1 MRLDQTG
8 RGEIGGRGRVRV
20 LGPFAWLCDGTEMP
34 VTPAGQRLI
43 TLLAVRRRPLPRA
56 VVAGTLWP
64 ESSEAR
70 AAASL
75 RTELWKLGKDESPIC
90 STTSGL
96 LVLHPAVTCDYHDA
110 IDFAR
115 RLIDGACCPTMGA
128 VEELLLDDLI
138 PDWTDD
144 WVAVERVRFHQLR
157 LHALEALIDG
167 YVREGRFASAVE
179 IGLAAV
185 EADPFRE
192 TSRRALIGAYLGEG
206 NTRDA
211 VDEYR
216 AFKALL
222 ADELGAEPTDAL
234 RSMLASAATHL
245 AVLTVATLTL
255 S

>member
-1 MRLDQTG
+1 MRLDQAG
-8 RGEIGGRGRVRV
+8 RGGIGGRGRVRV
-20 LGPFAWLCDGTEMP
+20 LGRFAWLCDGTEIP

-43 TLLAVRRRPLPRA
+43 TLLAVRRRPLSRA

-64 ESSEAR
+64 EVSDTN

-75 RTELWKLGKDESPIC
+75 RTELWKLGKGPSPVR

-96 LVLHPAVTCDYHDA
+96 LELDPSVTCDYDDA

-115 RLIDGACCPTMGA
+115 RLIDGACCPTLGA
-128 VEELLLDDLI
+128 VEDLLLEDLI
-138 PDWTDD
+138 PDWTDE

-167 YVREGRFASAVE
+167 YVRERRFASAVE

-192 TSRRALIGAYLGEG
+192 TSRRALIAAYLGEG

-216 AFKALL
+216 SFKTLL

-245 AVLTVATLTL
+245 AVLTVATLTMT
-255 S
+255 

>member
-1 MRLDQTG
+1 
-8 RGEIGGRGRVRV
+8 V
-20 LGPFAWLCDGTEMP
+20 LGGFAWLSDGTEIP

-43 TLLAVRRRPLPRA
+43 ALLSVRRRPLPRA

-75 RTELWKLGKDESPIC
+75 RTELWKLSKDESPIC

-96 LVLHPAVTCDYHDA
+96 LVLDPAVTCDLHDA
-110 IDFAR
+110 IDFAH
-115 RLIDGACCPTMGA
+115 RLIDGVCCPTMGV
-128 VEELLLDDLI
+128 VEDLLLDDLI

-144 WVAVERVRFHQLR
+144 WIAVERVRFHQLR

-179 IGLAAV
+179 IGLVAV

-192 TSRRALIGAYLGEG
+192 TSRRALIGAYLSEG

-222 ADELGAEPTDAL
+222 ADELGAEPSDAL